1 MIHPSKHYYIIGTNL
16 MQGTNYGTIMIII
29 DKTKTLGDVKRK
41 IVDYIKQNH
50 NVTIS
55 ESNFELYRM
64 NTRPINPG
72 LFSQKIYNLDYYV
85 S

>member
-1 MIHPSKHYYIIGTNL
+1 
-16 MQGTNYGTIMIII
+16 MIII

-72 LFSQKIYNLDYYV
+72 LFSQNINNLDYNV
-85 S
+85 T